1 MELDKIK
8 KTMIG
13 GRTWRKET
21 HTIRLLLL
29 QGEEASE
36 RQLEGRDKAG

>member
-1 MELDKIK
+1 MELDEIK

-21 HTIRLLLL
+21 HTIACS
-29 QGEEASE
+29 QEQQVKS
-36 RQLEGRDKAG
+36 DY